1 MKQLI
6 INFELLIIGILALL
20 LLARI
25 DHFYSSSTDNIWTV
39 VFTLAFITTS
49 VILIKR
55 AVKKRS
61 SMFRPRPLLINHD
74 QMEKAGISDREGQI
88 LLLIDE
94 GFNDEQIA
102 GKLFIAESTVKRH
115 LTRVSKKLHANCRT
129 ETVKRA
135 KEMSIL
141 L

>member
-6 INFELLIIGILALL
+6 ISFELLIIAILVLL
-20 LLARI
+20 LLARV
-25 DHFYSSSTDNIWTV
+25 DQFYSASIDDIWIV
-39 VFTLAFITTS
+39 VFSLAFITTGVIIIKS
-49 VILIKR
+49 VI
-55 AVKKRS
+55 KKHS
-61 SMFRPRPLLINHD
+61 SIVQQRPSLINHD
-74 QMEKAGISDREGQI
+74 QMAKAGISDREGEI

-94 GFNDEQIA
+94 GLSNEQIA

-115 LTRVSKKLHANCRT
+115 LTRVSKKLHTDCRT
-129 ETVKRA
+129 GSVKKA

>member
-6 INFELLIIGILALL
+6 ISFELLIIAILVLL

-25 DHFYSSSTDNIWTV
+25 DHFYSASIDDIWIV
-39 VFTLAFITTS
+39 VFSLAFVTTN
-49 VILIKR
+49 VIVIKR
-55 AVKKRS
+55 AVNKRS
-61 SMFRPRPLLINHD
+61 SIVQPRPSLINHD
-74 QMEKAGISDREGQI
+74 QMTKVGISDREGQI

-94 GFNDEQIA
+94 GLSNEQIA

-129 ETVKRA
+129 ETVKKA
-135 KEMSIL
+135 KEMSIIL
-141 L
+141 

>member
-6 INFELLIIGILALL
+6 ISFELLIIAILVLL

-25 DHFYSSSTDNIWTV
+25 DHFYSASIDDVWIV
-39 VFTLAFITTS
+39 VFSLASITAG
-49 VILIKR
+49 VIVIKR
-55 AVKKRS
+55 AIKKRAS
-61 SMFRPRPLLINHD
+61 IVQQRPLLINHD
-74 QMEKAGISDREGQI
+74 QMTKAGISDREGQI
-88 LLLIDE
+88 LLLLDE
-94 GFNDEQIA
+94 GLSNEQIA

-129 ETVKRA
+129 ETVKKA